1 MLLFICFVVFLFS
14 ILINICQHLGCAY
27 SHQIYQL
34 LFLAPYLWV
43 VVFSVLEHLLC
54 PSRARHMPS
63 HSEVS
68 FYLSL
73 KSILERN
80 KLSFFNWTQNKR
92 LSPPL
97 NFKIDLGQPLSRE
110 T

>member
-1 MLLFICFVVFLFS
+1 MLLFICFVVCLFS
-14 ILINICQHLGCAY
+14 ILLNICQHLGCAY

-54 PSRARHMPS
+54 PSHARHMPS

-73 KSILERN
+73 KSILE
-80 KLSFFNWTQNKR
+80 KKIIIFNWTQNKR
-92 LSPPL
+92 LSLPL
-97 NFKIDLGQPLSRE
+97 NFKIDLGQPLSHK